1 MRGKLAL
8 LIAALLVLSAAA
20 IGSAAAQAEET
31 NEKLIYASGT
41 GKVTTT
47 PDQAVVALAVQT
59 ENADVKVAQQMNAE
73 QMDAVINAIKAAG
86 IPAEKI
92 KTTGYS
98 ITPIT
103 EDSGSAWSTAK
114 VKYYRVTNT
123 VQVTLDDVTRV
134 GEIIDLG
141 IANGANRVNYI
152 SFTVSDEAQQQLRSQ
167 ALNAAVQQARS
178 DADAVAAALGK
189 TIIDVKDVNIGSS
202 YVPLRY
208 DAAMSY
214 TSGGMEKAAVPTP
227 IEVGEMDVTA
237 TVSVTYIIN

>member
-20 IGSAAAQAEET
+20 IGSAAAQVEEP

-59 ENADVKVAQQMNAE
+59 ENADVTVAQQMNAE
-73 QMDAVINAIKAAG
+73 QMDAVINAVKAAG

-98 ITPIT
+98 VTPVT
-103 EDSGSAWSTAK
+103 EDSGAVWSSAK

-123 VQVTLDDVTRV
+123 VRVTLDDVTRV

-141 IANGANRVNYI
+141 IANGANRVDYI
-152 SFTVSDEAQQQLRSQ
+152 SFTVSDETQQELRSQ
-167 ALNAAVQQARS
+167 ALTAAVRQARS

-189 TIIDVKDVNIGSS
+189 TIIDVREVNIGSN
-202 YVPLRY
+202 YIPLRY
-208 DAAMSY
+208 DSAASY
-214 TSGGMEKAAVPTP
+214 AGGMEKAAGVPTP

>member
-20 IGSAAAQAEET
+20 IGSAAAQAEEP

-152 SFTVSDEAQQQLRSQ
+152 SFTVSDEVQQQLRSQ

-208 DAAMSY
+208 DSAVSY
-214 TSGGMEKAAVPTP
+214 ASGGMEKAAVPTP

-237 TVSVTYIIN
+237 TVSVTYVIN

>member
-20 IGSAAAQAEET
+20 IGSAAAQAEEP

-73 QMDAVINAIKAAG
+73 QMDAVIDAIKAAG

-152 SFTVSDEAQQQLRSQ
+152 SFTVSDEVQQQLRSQ

-208 DAAMSY
+208 DSAVSY
-214 TSGGMEKAAVPTP
+214 ASGGMEKAAVPTP

-237 TVSVTYIIN
+237 TVSVTYVIN